1 MSSRLAIVGIDS
13 TALNAKESTPSESVR
28 KLAIEAVERMLTG
41 EPIRVAKESKLVFK
55 NVAKEAG
62 ISSTLLHREFR
73 DVMSYVEARKRSG
86 KAPRST
92 THAIDARKKCIEA
105 INRIVSKKPFVI
117 SKSAKLNV
125 KNVGREAGV
134 DDSYIYQ
141 ALPDVLEE
149 ITKQQSENEVFGN
162 KETNAKLM
170 AALQK
175 LERDQKAITVKDVC
189 REAKMRE
196 QFDMV
201 VRKSY
206 PDVHNAILDAISRQK
221 EAKRLEERTAILA
234 ALERLRSGKP
244 LNTSPIPAGGYLS
257 VKKLMHESGVHETT
271 IQRHHRDIADDCIS
285 QKRFETDDVWFL
297 DDGNLEI
304 TGGTDALKLN
314 FSQIPFEWLKKSA
327 MSFTESCYSTRAT
340 GTLIANIQA
349 LKMFGETLQELN
361 PSCEP
366 SDITRSLME
375 KVLFQWA
382 KSGLKASSL
391 KRRMGSVRQFIEWCE
406 DSRKVEFASTRLI
419 RDSDYPKAEK
429 KLPKFIPEYVMS
441 QLNANIDGLH
451 PHVMRFFLALQEV
464 GMRISE
470 CCALPFDCIYA
481 DAQGDYFIKYYQFKM
496 KKEHVVPISKELVE
510 VIKEQQ
516 REVIVE
522 LGSATNLLFP
532 TPKYQQN
539 KRKYPRAGKAWS
551 KGTLITNLNALA
563 NERNIVSEDGSV
575 YHFTFH
581 KFRHTTATRMIN
593 NGVPQHIVQ
602 RYLGHESPTM
612 TSTYAHILDKT
623 LKQEFA
629 KFQGKM
635 VDINGDIY
643 DMNEVANSLSEGSD
657 ADSLDAQWLKKNIAV
672 QTLPNGLCSLP
683 VVQGSCPHANAC
695 LTCPSFR
702 TDHRY
707 LPQHKDQ
714 LQRTEEIIA
723 TCASKGWTRQL
734 EMNEKI
740 KQSLVNIIEPL
751 EVKQNDA

>member
-1 MSSRLAIVGIDS
+1 MSSKLATVGTDS
-13 TALNAKESTPSESVR
+13 TELNAKGANPSDSVR

-41 EPIRVAKESKLVFK
+41 EPVRVAKESKLVFK

-62 ISSTLLHREFR
+62 ISSTVLHREFG
-73 DVMSYVEARKRSG
+73 DVMGYVESRKRSG

-92 THAIDARKKCIEA
+92 IHAIDARKKCFEA
-105 INRIVSKKPFVI
+105 IRRIVGKEPLVI

-125 KNVGREAGV
+125 KNVGREADV
-134 DDSYIYQ
+134 NDSYIYR

-149 ITKQQSENEVFGN
+149 IAKQQSENEVYGN

-170 AALQK
+170 AALRRLVEK
-175 LERDQKAITVKDVC
+175 NKKVTVKDVC

-206 PDVHNAILDAISRQK
+206 PDVHNAILDVITRQK
-221 EAKRLEERTAILA
+221 EEKRLEERTAILE
-234 ALERLRSGKP
+234 ALERLRTGKP
-244 LNTSPIPAGGYLS
+244 LNTTPIPAGRYLS

-271 IQRHHRDIADDCIS
+271 ILRYHRDIADDCIS
-285 QKRFETDDVWFL
+285 QKRIDTDDVWFL
-297 DDGNLEI
+297 NDGELEVK
-304 TGGTDALKLN
+304 GGTDASKLN

-327 MSFTESCYSTRAT
+327 MGFIKASYATKST
-340 GTLIANIQA
+340 GTLVSYIHAI
-349 LKMFGETLQELN
+349 KIFGNALQELN
-361 PSCEP
+361 ESCTP
-366 SDITRSLME
+366 TDIDRSLIE
-375 KVLFQWA
+375 KMLFVWSKA
-382 KSGLKASSL
+382 GLKNTSFKKRLGSL
-391 KRRMGSVRQFIEWCE
+391 RQYVEWCE
-406 DSRKVEFASTRLI
+406 DTGVITFGSTRLI
-419 RDSDYPKAEK
+419 RESDYPKEEK
-429 KLPKFIPEYVMS
+429 KIPKFIPEYVMS

-451 PHVMRFFLALQEV
+451 PHVMRFFLTLQEV

-470 CCALPFDCIYA
+470 CCALPFDCIYS

-496 KKEHVVPISKELVE
+496 KKDHVVPISKELVE

-516 REVIVE
+516 REVIAE
-522 LGSATNLLFP
+522 FGSATDLLFP
-532 TPKYQQN
+532 TPKFQQN
-539 KRKYPRAGKAWS
+539 KRAYPRAGKAWS
-551 KGTLITNLNALA
+551 KGTLIKNLNALA
-563 NERNIVSEDGSV
+563 NERNIVSEDGSI
-575 YHFTFH
+575 YHFSFH

-643 DMNEVANSLSEGSD
+643 GVEEVANSLSEGSG

-714 LQRTEEIIA
+714 LRRTEEVIA
-723 TCASKGWTRQL
+723 TCASKGWARQL